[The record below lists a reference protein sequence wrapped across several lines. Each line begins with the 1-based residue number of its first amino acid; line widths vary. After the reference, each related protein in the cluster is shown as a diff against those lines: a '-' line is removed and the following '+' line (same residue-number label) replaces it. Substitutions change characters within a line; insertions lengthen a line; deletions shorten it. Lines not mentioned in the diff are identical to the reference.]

1 MLSHFFIT
9 GNHCSEIVFGRFAV
23 KSFLVLIST
32 CVGLLFFI
40 KSVVYSLYLKGFMH
54 PIQFASRLVQHVL
67 QLLFNDFDTLPMVRY
82 YFFKCDLIASLA
94 ILIRPVLQY
103 RYKTC
108 AILSIIIGSLK
119 GQRHDIFAFGFF
131 CESFSPKPLIIA
143 LGSFQ
148 IFSKIHCPISFV
160 SLLLV
165 ANLPPVPTIPVGNTG
180 NNIRLLR
187 P

>member
-1 MLSHFFIT
+1 M
-9 GNHCSEIVFGRFAV
+9 FGRFAV
-23 KSFLVLIST
+23 KFFLVLIST
-32 CVGLLFFI
+32 CFGLRFFCFFFI

-54 PIQFASRLVQHVL
+54 PIQFASWLVQHVL
-67 QLLFNDFDTLPMVRY
+67 QLLLSDIDTLSFSAIL
-82 YFFKCDLIASLA
+82 FFYCDLIAILA
-94 ILIRPVLQY
+94 LLIRPVLQY

-119 GQRHDIFAFGFF
+119 GQRHNIFAFVFF
-131 CESFSPKPLIIA
+131 YFELFSPKPLIIA

-148 IFSKIHCPISFV
+148 IFSKIYCRVSFV

-165 ANLPPVPTIPVGNTG
+165 ANLPPMSRIAVGNTET
-180 NNIRLLR
+180 NIGLLR